1 MKNRIKCS
9 SILFATLASSAI
21 YAQDEIDYGS
31 ASISPEYCV
40 TIDADSPVKNFY
52 VIDIDHLHISDEI
65 QAIEKFGHIENNLI
79 SYSVDLVEQKAYL
92 ELHLDRTA
100 ELQDVLWW
108 SAYLTSLCG
117 L

>member
-9 SILFATLASSAI
+9 SILFATLAASAI
-21 YAQDEIDYGS
+21 YAQDEIDYGY
-31 ASISPEYCV
+31 ASITPEYCV
-40 TIDADSPVKNFY
+40 TIDADLPVKNFY

-92 ELHLDRTA
+92 ELHLDRTT
-100 ELQDVLWW
+100 EPQDVLWW